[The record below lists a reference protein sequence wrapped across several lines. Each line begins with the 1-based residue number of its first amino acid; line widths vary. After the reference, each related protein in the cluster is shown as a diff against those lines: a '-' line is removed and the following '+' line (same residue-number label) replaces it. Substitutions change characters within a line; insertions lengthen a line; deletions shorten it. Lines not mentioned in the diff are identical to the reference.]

1 MCIDNVRETYYDR
14 KRRYSLCHCL
24 TSGTH
29 SCRRSGDEALS
40 LKVSD
45 TRLADEQISVSS
57 RKAVHHEVPVTRSD
71 SCSSGPRTW
80 PHRFILF
87 LNMPVTIFAANY
99 CTRLQSTWFNLA
111 WLEHSVLAK
120 TQLHFRQLIAQK
132 QGRSGNG
139 FVFVRGRWGEVWR
152 AAVSAIS
159 FL

>member
-1 MCIDNVRETYYDR
+1 MCIDNLRETYYDR
-14 KRRYSLCHCL
+14 KRRYSRCHCL

-29 SCRRSGDEALS
+29 SCRRPVDEALS

-57 RKAVHHEVPVTRSD
+57 RKAVHPEVPVTRSD
-71 SCSSGPRTW
+71 SCSSGPRTS

-111 WLEHSVLAK
+111 WLEHSALAK

-132 QGRSGNG
+132 QGWSGNV
-139 FVFVRGRWGEVWR
+139 FVFIRGRWCAV
-152 AAVSAIS
+152 AVSAIS